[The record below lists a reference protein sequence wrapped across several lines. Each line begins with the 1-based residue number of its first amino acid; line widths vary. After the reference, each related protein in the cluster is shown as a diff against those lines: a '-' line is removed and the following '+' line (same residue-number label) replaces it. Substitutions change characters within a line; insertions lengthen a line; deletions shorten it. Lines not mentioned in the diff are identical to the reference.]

1 MVFALLIVIRGLLPL
16 INVLIS
22 VISSTALRNQFV
34 GLKHK
39 HKNSFTEYK
48 QKSDEFIET
57 RRANLD
63 HYASIIYC

>member
-1 MVFALLIVIRGLLPL
+1 MRKYWF
-16 INVLIS
+16 NVLIS

-39 HKNSFTEYK
+39 HSSNSFTEYK
-48 QKSDEFIET
+48 EKSDAFIET
-57 RRANLD
+57 RRANLLYVD